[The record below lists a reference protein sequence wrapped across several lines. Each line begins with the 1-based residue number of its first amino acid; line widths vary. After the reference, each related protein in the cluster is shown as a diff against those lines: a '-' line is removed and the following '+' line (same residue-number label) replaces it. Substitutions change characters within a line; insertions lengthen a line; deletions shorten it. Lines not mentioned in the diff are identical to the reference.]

1 MEYKGYSG
9 TMHQDKNGHYHGRI
23 VGYSDLTYSGMT
35 IDSFERAFRSTVND
49 LIKSKRRK
57 KTIFLSI
64 LGVLTAFV
72 VLLIATCPNEQAHKD
87 RISTVI
93 KQGMGMSL
101 SGMDEELKGFGSL
114 IQLIGGGIAEYAF
127 DQMLEVNNYF
137 IFSVGTVTMEGE
149 TKPMTIG
156 VLGHVFTTISK
167 EEVAEFLK

>member
-23 VGYSDLTYSGMT
+23 TGHSDLTYSGAT
-35 IDSFERAFRSTVND
+35 IESFERAFRSTVND

-57 KTIFLSI
+57 KTIFFSI
-64 LGVLTAFV
+64 LGVLAAFV
-72 VLLIATCPNEQAHKD
+72 ILLIATCPNEQAHKD
-87 RISTVI
+87 RISTVV
-93 KQGMGMSL
+93 KQGVGL
-101 SGMDEELKGFGSL
+101 SVNGTDDSMKGLGAFV
-114 IQLIGGGIAEYAF
+114 QLLGGGIAEYAF

-137 IFSVGTVTMEGE
+137 IFSVGTVTMDGE